1 MGMGMGLIGSRS
13 TLIEEASYYFLLSH
27 SIIVVPIIV
36 VQEEVLD
43 WAELYHSA
51 YQNGLVEIYSGN
63 EERIKGGPARNGLK
77 DYFILYLFGEIPLL
91 EALSYWMDP
100 YKKILSSGPREVV
113 LYRSKDTF
121 LIGLDTVPTEMI
133 PFHSLHSTSNTGQDA
148 YSITD

>member
-63 EERIKGGPARNGLK
+63 EERIKGGPARNIILLVGDSLSGF
-77 DYFILYLFGEIPLL
+77 DRILSFYFIDWHFLKSL
-91 EALSYWMDP
+91 ELDP
-100 YKKILSSGPREVV
+100 I
-113 LYRSKDTF
+113 
-121 LIGLDTVPTEMI
+121 
-133 PFHSLHSTSNTGQDA
+133 SNQLRLV
-148 YSITD
+148 YSIQQSEVEEKKEEKELGSLLNRAS

>member
-43 WAELYHSA
+43 WAERQAEDLSSQFQLYHSA

-91 EALSYWMDP
+91 EALS
-100 YKKILSSGPREVV
+100 R
-113 LYRSKDTF
+113 
-121 LIGLDTVPTEMI
+121 
-133 PFHSLHSTSNTGQDA
+133 
-148 YSITD
+148 

>member
-77 DYFILYLFGEIPLL
+77 DYFILYLFGEIEVSLV
-91 EALSYWMDP
+91 
-100 YKKILSSGPREVV
+100 GPSNQNYFIRPHGV
-113 LYRSKDTF
+113 F